1 MTLSS
6 STFARGTDVQE
17 LKRSWRFQS
26 AGDPG
31 RQPRAR
37 LSCGTEGGE
46 RGDRREV
53 LTGGR
58 DAKRWRESA
67 GGGSTGRLEQFQAEK
82 EKAKGIRWERPQN
95 CRLNGKTGKNQR
107 DECDGVLTFSQR

>member
-6 STFARGTDVQE
+6 STFAQGTDVQE
-17 LKRSWRFQS
+17 LKWLLALPIGGRS
-26 AGDPG
+26 G
-31 RQPRAR
+31 QPRAR

-67 GGGSTGRLEQFQAEK
+67 GGGSTDRLEQFQAEK